1 MKRAVSV
8 VLGFRQDDKGD
19 WIAELACGHRR
30 HIRHRPPWT
39 NHPWVT
45 SAAGRDAKIG
55 QELECGLCPE
65 MPRADE

>member
-1 MKRAVSV
+1 MIEREIVA
-8 VLGFRQDDKGD
+8 FHQDDQGD

-45 SAAGRDAKIG
+45 TAAGRASKIG
-55 QELECGLCPE
+55 QRLECAPCSAPDGSTGS
-65 MPRADE
+65 R